1 MSLLAEYTGNIQISA
16 SQKSPHSLTFYSADD
31 INIETSSWKYNATKH
46 IYTYTLTG
54 YKDAV
59 VTAIRDT
66 NTRQTLL
73 VDVEYKDDDTILF
86 MSINNDAIT
95 ATILHS
101 SILDNLS
108 NSDTFYPATKGNVVK
123 FSDGETLE
131 MKYIN
136 GDLSKFSPTN
146 PNLSSLR
153 YIKKVK
159 EDTFIEN
166 KGKYSIVIYG
176 KEHKL
181 GLNVVVG
188 TILKEDPNTKVF
200 TQITDGTITIDN
212 NKTQS
217 EGTTIILTFDTK
229 FIGYIVLQKERTL
242 VV

>member
-1 MSLLAEYTGNIQISA
+1 MAEYMGNIQILP
-16 SQKSPHSLTFYSADD
+16 SQKSPHSLTFYIADD
-31 INIETSSWKYNATKH
+31 IKIETSAWKFDSTKK

-54 YKDAV
+54 YTDAV

-66 NTRQTLL
+66 NTKKTVL
-73 VDVEYKDDDTILF
+73 VDVDYKDNNNIVLAA
-86 MSINNDAIT
+86 IHNDAIT
-95 ATILHS
+95 ITVFHS
-101 SILDNLS
+101 SITNDLS
-108 NSDTFYPATKGNVVK
+108 NSDTFYPSTKDSVVK

-136 GDLSKFSPTN
+136 GDLNKFSPTN

-188 TILKEDPNTKVF
+188 TILKEDPDTKIF
-200 TQITDGTITIDN
+200 TQVMDGTITIDN
-212 NKTQS
+212 NKTQN
-217 EGTTIILTFDTK
+217 EGATIILTFDTK
-229 FIGYIVLQKERTL
+229 FIGYIVLQKEKAL
-242 VV
+242 AI

>member
-1 MSLLAEYTGNIQISA
+1 LAEYTGNIQITA
-16 SQKSPHSLTFYSADD
+16 SQKSPHSLTFYSADN
-31 INIETSSWKYNATKH
+31 INIEMSAWKYNAAKQV
-46 IYTYTLTG
+46 YVYTLTG

-66 NTRQTLL
+66 NTKQTLL
-73 VDVEYKDDDTILF
+73 VDVDYKDDNTILF
-86 MSINNDAIT
+86 TAIHNDAIT

-101 SILDNLS
+101 SIIDNLS
-108 NSDTFYPATKGNVVK
+108 DSDTFYPTTKGSVVK

-131 MKYIN
+131 TKYIN
-136 GDLSKFSPTN
+136 GDLSKFSPAN

-153 YIKKVK
+153 YIKKIK

-188 TILKEDPNTKVF
+188 TILKEDLDTKIF
-200 TQITDGTITIDN
+200 TQIMDGTITIDN

-217 EGTTIILTFDTK
+217 EGATIILTFDTK
-229 FIGYIVLQKERTL
+229 FIGYIVLHKEKAL
-242 VV
+242 AV

>member
-1 MSLLAEYTGNIQISA
+1 MGNIQISP

-31 INIETSSWKYNATKH
+31 VKIETSAWKFDSTKK
-46 IYTYTLTG
+46 IYIYTLTG
-54 YKDAV
+54 YTDAV

-66 NTRQTLL
+66 NTKKTIL
-73 VDVEYKDDDTILF
+73 VDVDYKDSNNVVLSAIH
-86 MSINNDAIT
+86 NDAIT
-95 ATILHS
+95 ITVFHS
-101 SILDNLS
+101 SITNDLS
-108 NSDTFYPATKGNVVK
+108 NSDTFYPSTKDSVVK

-136 GDLSKFSPTN
+136 GDLSKFAPTN
-146 PNLSSLR
+146 LNLSSLR

-188 TILKEDPNTKVF
+188 TILKEDPDTKIF
-200 TQITDGTITIDN
+200 TQVMDGTITIDN
-212 NKTQS
+212 NKTQN
-217 EGTTIILTFDTK
+217 EGATIILTFDTK
-229 FIGYIVLQKERTL
+229 FIGYIILQKERAL
-242 VV
+242 AV

>member
-1 MSLLAEYTGNIQISA
+1 MAEYTGNIQITA
-16 SQKSPHSLTFYSADD
+16 SQKSPHSLTFYSADN
-31 INIETSSWKYNATKH
+31 INIEMSAWKYNAAKQV
-46 IYTYTLTG
+46 YVYTLTG
-54 YKDAV
+54 YKNAV

-66 NTRQTLL
+66 NTKQTLL
-73 VDVEYKDDDTILF
+73 VDVDYKDDNTILF
-86 MSINNDAIT
+86 TAIHNDAIT

-101 SILDNLS
+101 SIIDNLS
-108 NSDTFYPATKGNVVK
+108 DSDTFYPTTKGSVVK

-136 GDLSKFSPTN
+136 GDLSKFSPAN

-153 YIKKVK
+153 YIKKIK

-188 TILKEDPNTKVF
+188 TILKEDLDTKIF
-200 TQITDGTITIDN
+200 TQIMDGTITIDN

-217 EGTTIILTFDTK
+217 EGATIILTFDTK
-229 FIGYIVLQKERTL
+229 FIGYIVLQKEKAL
-242 VV
+242 AV

>member
-1 MSLLAEYTGNIQISA
+1 MTEYTGNIQITA
-16 SQKSPHSLTFYSADD
+16 SQKSPHSLTFYSADN
-31 INIETSSWKYNATKH
+31 INIEMSAWKYNAAKQV
-46 IYTYTLTG
+46 YVYTLTG

-66 NTRQTLL
+66 NTKQTLL
-73 VDVEYKDDDTILF
+73 VDVDYKDDNTILF
-86 MSINNDAIT
+86 TAIHNDAIT

-101 SILDNLS
+101 SIIDNLS
-108 NSDTFYPATKGNVVK
+108 DSDTFYPTTKGSVVK

-131 MKYIN
+131 TKYIN
-136 GDLSKFSPTN
+136 GDLSKFSPAN

-153 YIKKVK
+153 YIKKIK

-188 TILKEDPNTKVF
+188 TILKEDLDTKIF
-200 TQITDGTITIDN
+200 TQIMDGTITIDN

-217 EGTTIILTFDTK
+217 EGATIILTFDTK
-229 FIGYIVLQKERTL
+229 FIGYIVLQKEKAL
-242 VV
+242 AV

>member
-1 MSLLAEYTGNIQISA
+1 MAEYTGNIQITA
-16 SQKSPHSLTFYSADD
+16 SQKSPHSLTFYSADN
-31 INIETSSWKYNATKH
+31 INIEISAWKYNAAKQV
-46 IYTYTLTG
+46 YVYTLTG

-66 NTRQTLL
+66 NTKQTLL
-73 VDVEYKDDDTILF
+73 VDVDYKDDNTILF
-86 MSINNDAIT
+86 TAIHNDAIT

-101 SILDNLS
+101 SIIDNLS
-108 NSDTFYPATKGNVVK
+108 DSDTFYPTTKGSVVK

-131 MKYIN
+131 TKYIN
-136 GDLSKFSPTN
+136 GDLSKFSPAN

-153 YIKKVK
+153 YIKKIK

-188 TILKEDPNTKVF
+188 TILKEDLDTKIF
-200 TQITDGTITIDN
+200 TQIMDGTITIDN

-217 EGTTIILTFDTK
+217 EGATIILTFDTK
-229 FIGYIVLQKERTL
+229 FIGYIVLQKEKAL
-242 VV
+242 AV

>member
-1 MSLLAEYTGNIQISA
+1 MAEYTGNIQITA
-16 SQKSPHSLTFYSADD
+16 SQKSPHSLTFYSADN
-31 INIETSSWKYNATKH
+31 INIEISAWKYNAAKQV
-46 IYTYTLTG
+46 YVYTLTG

-66 NTRQTLL
+66 NTKQTLL
-73 VDVEYKDDDTILF
+73 VDVDYKDDNTVLF
-86 MSINNDAIT
+86 TAIHNDAIT

-101 SILDNLS
+101 SIIDNLS
-108 NSDTFYPATKGNVVK
+108 DSDTFYPTTKGSVVK

-131 MKYIN
+131 TKYIN
-136 GDLSKFSPTN
+136 GDLSKFSPAN

-153 YIKKVK
+153 YIKKIK

-188 TILKEDPNTKVF
+188 TILKEDLDTKIF
-200 TQITDGTITIDN
+200 TQMMDGTITIDN
-212 NKTQS
+212 NKAQS
-217 EGTTIILTFDTK
+217 EGATIILTFDTK
-229 FIGYIVLQKERTL
+229 FIGYIVLQKEKAL
-242 VV
+242 AV

>member
-1 MSLLAEYTGNIQISA
+1 MGNIQISP

-31 INIETSSWKYNATKH
+31 VKIETSAWKFDSTKK

-54 YKDAV
+54 YTDAV

-66 NTRQTLL
+66 NTKKTVL
-73 VDVEYKDDDTILF
+73 VDVDYKDSNNIVLTAIH
-86 MSINNDAIT
+86 NDAIT
-95 ATILHS
+95 ITVFHS
-101 SILDNLS
+101 SIINDLS
-108 NSDTFYPATKGNVVK
+108 NSDTFYPSTKDSVVK

-136 GDLSKFSPTN
+136 GDLSKFAPTN

-188 TILKEDPNTKVF
+188 TILKEDPDTKIF
-200 TQITDGTITIDN
+200 TQVIGGTITIDN
-212 NKTQS
+212 NKTQN
-217 EGTTIILTFDTK
+217 EGATVILTFDTK
-229 FIGYIVLQKERTL
+229 FIGYIIIQKEKALT
-242 VV
+242 V

>member
-1 MSLLAEYTGNIQISA
+1 MAEYMGNIQISP
-16 SQKSPHSLTFYSADD
+16 SQRSPRSMTFYSADD
-31 INIETSSWKYNATKH
+31 VKIETSAWKFDYTKK

-54 YKDAV
+54 YTDAV

-66 NTRQTLL
+66 DTKKTVL
-73 VDVEYKDDDTILF
+73 VDVDYKDSDSVVLSAIH
-86 MSINNDAIT
+86 NDAIT
-95 ATILHS
+95 VTVFH
-101 SILDNLS
+101 
-108 NSDTFYPATKGNVVK
+108 NSVIGKLADSDIFYPSTKGSIVK

-188 TILKEDPNTKVF
+188 TILKEDPDTKIF
-200 TQITDGTITIDN
+200 TQVMDGTITIDN
-212 NKTQS
+212 NKTQR
-217 EGTTIILTFDTK
+217 EGATIILTFDTK
-229 FIGYIVLQKERTL
+229 FIGYIVLQKEKAL
-242 VV
+242 AV

>member
-1 MSLLAEYTGNIQISA
+1 MAEYTGNIQITA
-16 SQKSPHSLTFYSADD
+16 SQKSPHSLTFYSADN
-31 INIETSSWKYNATKH
+31 INIEMSAWKYNAAKQV
-46 IYTYTLTG
+46 YVYTLTG

-66 NTRQTLL
+66 NTKQTLL
-73 VDVEYKDDDTILF
+73 VDVDYKDDNTILF
-86 MSINNDAIT
+86 TAIHNDAIT

-101 SILDNLS
+101 SIIDNLS
-108 NSDTFYPATKGNVVK
+108 DSDTFYPTTKGSVVK

-131 MKYIN
+131 TKYIN
-136 GDLSKFSPTN
+136 GDLSKFSPAN

-153 YIKKVK
+153 YIKKIK

-188 TILKEDPNTKVF
+188 TILKEDLDTKIF
-200 TQITDGTITIDN
+200 TQIMDGTITIDN

-217 EGTTIILTFDTK
+217 EGATIILTFDTK
-229 FIGYIVLQKERTL
+229 FIGYIVLQKEKAL
-242 VV
+242 AV

>member
-1 MSLLAEYTGNIQISA
+1 MGNIQISS

-31 INIETSSWKYNATKH
+31 VKIETSAWKFDSTKK

-54 YKDAV
+54 YTDAV

-66 NTRQTLL
+66 DTKKTVL
-73 VDVEYKDDDTILF
+73 VDVDYKDSNNVVLTAIH
-86 MSINNDAIT
+86 NDAIT
-95 ATILHS
+95 ITIFHS
-101 SILDNLS
+101 SITNDLS
-108 NSDTFYPATKGNVVK
+108 NSDTFYPSTKDSVVK

-153 YIKKVK
+153 YIKKIK
-159 EDTFIEN
+159 KDTFIEN

-200 TQITDGTITIDN
+200 TQIMDGTITIDN

-217 EGTTIILTFDTK
+217 EGATIILTFDTK

>member
-1 MSLLAEYTGNIQISA
+1 MGNIQISP

-31 INIETSSWKYNATKH
+31 VKIETSAWKFDSTKK

-54 YKDAV
+54 YTDAV

-66 NTRQTLL
+66 NTKKTVL
-73 VDVEYKDDDTILF
+73 VDVDYKDSNNVVLTAIH
-86 MSINNDAIT
+86 NDAIT
-95 ATILHS
+95 ITVFHS
-101 SILDNLS
+101 SITNDLS
-108 NSDTFYPATKGNVVK
+108 NSDTFYPSTKDSVVK

-136 GDLSKFSPTN
+136 GDLSKFAPTN

-188 TILKEDPNTKVF
+188 TILKEDPDTKIF
-200 TQITDGTITIDN
+200 TQVMDGTITIDN

-217 EGTTIILTFDTK
+217 EGATVILTFDTK
-229 FIGYIVLQKERTL
+229 FIGYIVLQKERAL
-242 VV
+242 AV

>member
-1 MSLLAEYTGNIQISA
+1 MAEYTGNIQITA
-16 SQKSPHSLTFYSADD
+16 SQKSPHSLTFYSADN
-31 INIETSSWKYNATKH
+31 INIEISAWKYNAAKQV
-46 IYTYTLTG
+46 YVYTLTG

-66 NTRQTLL
+66 NTKQTLL
-73 VDVEYKDDDTILF
+73 VDVDYKDDNTVLF
-86 MSINNDAIT
+86 TAIHNDAIT

-101 SILDNLS
+101 SIIDNLS
-108 NSDTFYPATKGNVVK
+108 DSDTFYPTTKGSVVK

-131 MKYIN
+131 TKYIN
-136 GDLSKFSPTN
+136 GDLSKFSPAN

-153 YIKKVK
+153 YIKKIK

-188 TILKEDPNTKVF
+188 TILKEDLDTKIF
-200 TQITDGTITIDN
+200 TQIMDGTITIDN

-217 EGTTIILTFDTK
+217 EGATIILTFDTK
-229 FIGYIVLQKERTL
+229 FIGYIVLQKEKAL
-242 VV
+242 AV

>member
-1 MSLLAEYTGNIQISA
+1 MGNIQISP

-31 INIETSSWKYNATKH
+31 VKIETSAWKFDSTKK

-54 YKDAV
+54 YTDAV

-66 NTRQTLL
+66 NTKKTVL
-73 VDVEYKDDDTILF
+73 VDVDYKDSNNVVLTAIH
-86 MSINNDAIT
+86 NDAIT
-95 ATILHS
+95 ITVFHS
-101 SILDNLS
+101 SITNDLS
-108 NSDTFYPATKGNVVK
+108 NSDTFYPSTKDSVVK

-136 GDLSKFSPTN
+136 GDLSKFAPTN

-188 TILKEDPNTKVF
+188 TILKEDPDTKIF
-200 TQITDGTITIDN
+200 TQVMDGTITIDN

-217 EGTTIILTFDTK
+217 EGATVILTLDTK
-229 FIGYIVLQKERTL
+229 FIGYIVLQKERAL
-242 VV
+242 AV

>member
-1 MSLLAEYTGNIQISA
+1 MAEYTGNIQITA
-16 SQKSPHSLTFYSADD
+16 SQKSPHSLTFYSADN
-31 INIETSSWKYNATKH
+31 INIEISAWKYNAAKQV
-46 IYTYTLTG
+46 YVYTLTG

-66 NTRQTLL
+66 NTKQTLL
-73 VDVEYKDDDTILF
+73 VDVNYKDDNTVLF
-86 MSINNDAIT
+86 TAIHNDAIT

-101 SILDNLS
+101 SIIDNLS
-108 NSDTFYPATKGNVVK
+108 DSDTFYPTTKGSVVK

-131 MKYIN
+131 TKYIN
-136 GDLSKFSPTN
+136 GDLSKFSPAN

-153 YIKKVK
+153 YIKKIK

-188 TILKEDPNTKVF
+188 TILKEDLDTKIF
-200 TQITDGTITIDN
+200 TQMMDGTITIDN

-217 EGTTIILTFDTK
+217 EGATIILTFDTK
-229 FIGYIVLQKERTL
+229 FIGYIVLQKEKAL
-242 VV
+242 AV